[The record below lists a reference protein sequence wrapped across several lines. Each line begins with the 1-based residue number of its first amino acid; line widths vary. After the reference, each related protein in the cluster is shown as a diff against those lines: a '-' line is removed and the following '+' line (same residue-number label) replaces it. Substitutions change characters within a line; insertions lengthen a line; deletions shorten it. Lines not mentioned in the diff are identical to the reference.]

1 MIFNTIRNYIKI
13 LLLQSIIIIMFINEK
28 VNCSFGERETRAVW
42 VATNHR
48 LDWPPP
54 VFDKETQKKSL
65 ESIFDD
71 IKSKNLNTVFFQV
84 RSNGT
89 VLFKSSF
96 DPFSPYINGKMEID
110 SSYDPL
116 QFAIELAHKKGLE
129 IHAWVNVVQIFS
141 GRDVLIFNNM
151 DHISKRKPEWIVEDN
166 RDGSKS
172 YWLDPGLPEVREYL
186 SDLIE
191 EMVQNYDIDGV
202 HLDYIR
208 YPGKNFD
215 DDFSFNLYNEGLTR
229 DNWRRKN
236 ISDLIGLINSKIKSV
251 KPYVKLG
258 AAPIGIYKNL
268 QGMFGWEGY
277 NEVYQD
283 SREWLSKGLLDYVSP
298 QIYWSFN
305 SNARF
310 DLLAKD
316 WVKNSFGRNVIL
328 GIAAYKPEVK
338 EEIEKMIHFSRE
350 INADGIAFFR
360 YSNIKD
366 YKFKNFSYR
375 TYPASMS
382 WLASIKTKAPYD
394 LEYSFG
400 DKGVIN
406 LSWKISNHN
415 SLDSIRYFAL
425 YNLPHPAF
433 ELAQDY
439 LFDVIPAEKTSLSM
453 LINKPKKINYYFA
466 MKSVSKLWDESS
478 ESSNVL
484 QITIPELQRLS
495 SMDRIDP
502 KPILIKES
510 SNNLKILIYSL
521 VNETIT
527 IKGEIENQ
535 NENLLTAKLKKG
547 KNIISIQADINKY
560 NSLSIEYNSTGNS
573 MKLRS

>member
-1 MIFNTIRNYIKI
+1 LITEIV
-13 LLLQSIIIIMFINEK
+13 E
-28 VNCSFGERETRAVW
+28 CSFGERETRAVW

-48 LDWPPP
+48 LDWPPA
-54 VFDKETQKKSL
+54 VFDEETQKKAL
-65 ESIFDD
+65 DGIFDD

-96 DPFSPYINGKMEID
+96 DPFSPHINGKMEMD

-116 QFAIELAHKKGLE
+116 KYAIELAHKKGLE
-129 IHAWVNVVQIFS
+129 IHAWINVVNIFS
-141 GRDVLIFNNM
+141 GRETSIFNNT

-215 DDFSFNLYNEGLTR
+215 DDFSFNLYNEGLSR

-236 ISDLIGLINSKIKSV
+236 ISDLIRLINSKIKSV

-283 SREWLSKGLLDYVSP
+283 SREWLSKELLDYVTP

-305 SNARF
+305 ANTRF
-310 DLLAKD
+310 DLLAKE
-316 WVKNSFGRNVIL
+316 WVENSFGRNVVL

-350 INADGIAFFR
+350 INSDGVAFFR
-360 YSNIKD
+360 CSNIRD
-366 YKFKNFSYR
+366 YKFRNFSYR
-375 TYPASMS
+375 TFPASMN

-394 LEYSFG
+394 LKYSLG
-400 DKGVIN
+400 EKGIIN
-406 LSWKISNHN
+406 LSWKIKNHN

-425 YNLPHPAF
+425 YNLPHPTV
-433 ELAQDY
+433 ELVQDY
-439 LFDVIPAEKTSLSM
+439 LFDVIPADKTSLAM

-478 ESSNVL
+478 ESSNVV
-484 QITIPELQRLS
+484 QVTIPELQKLS
-495 SMDRIDP
+495 SIDLLNT

-510 SNNLKILIYSL
+510 PNNSKILFHSS
-521 VNETIT
+521 VNETIS
-527 IKGEIENQ
+527 IKGEIDNHKEDVA
-535 NENLLTAKLKKG
+535 TAQLKKG
-547 KNIISIQADINKY
+547 KNIISIPVDINEYK
-560 NSLSIEYNSTGNS
+560 SLTIEFNSTGNTL
-573 MKLRS
+573 KLRN